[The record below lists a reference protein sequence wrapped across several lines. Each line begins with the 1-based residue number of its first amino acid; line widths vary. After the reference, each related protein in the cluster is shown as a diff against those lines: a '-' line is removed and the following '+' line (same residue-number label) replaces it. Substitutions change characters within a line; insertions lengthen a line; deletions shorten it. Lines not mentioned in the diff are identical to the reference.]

1 MSVTGLDRA
10 AAVAAWR
17 SYRGAPL
24 ATRAFL
30 GARLAVVPLGAI
42 DVELRELKGR
52 VLSLGC
58 GHGIVERYL
67 AELNPDVTV
76 DGFEL
81 DAERVEAAGRTAA
94 AAPRVRVVCADVTQL
109 PALETHDAALAVDVL
124 HHIAPDAHH
133 DIARA
138 LYRCLRPGGTLLVK
152 DIDTRPRWKH
162 RWNEL
167 HDRVVAGPDPV
178 HCRSADDMAAVVE
191 RAGFDVVDVRRLHRF
206 GPYPHYLVHARRAR

>member
-1 MSVTGLDRA
+1 MTGPDRA
-10 AAVAAWR
+10 AALAAWR

-24 ATRAFL
+24 TTRMFL

-42 DVELRELKGR
+42 DAELRELKGR

-81 DAERVEAAGRTAA
+81 DAARVEAAGRTAS
-94 AAPRVRVVCADVTQL
+94 AAPRVTVACADVTEL
-109 PALETHDAALAVDVL
+109 PDLETHDAALAVDVL
-124 HHIAPDAHH
+124 HHIAPDAHV
-133 DIARA
+133 DIAHA

-152 DIDTRPRWKH
+152 DIDTHPRWKH
-162 RWNEL
+162 RWNVI
-167 HDRVVAGPDPV
+167 HDRIVAGPDPI
-178 HCRSADDMAAVVE
+178 HCRSADDMAAVVTA
-191 RAGFDVVDVRRLHRF
+191 AGFDIVDVRRLHRA
-206 GPYPHYLVHARRAR
+206 GPYPHYLVHARRTR